1 MDSNYQQ
8 QAEHE
13 QQQWLVYKK
22 LQDARVKLQA
32 MSLKKSG
39 HNKFA
44 DFKYFELA
52 DFLPSVN
59 TIFAELGLCSV
70 FSINGD
76 EAVLR
81 IVDFET
87 GGSIHFRSPTAE
99 AVSRVT
105 IESGKSPAIQA
116 LGSQHTYL
124 RRYLM
129 LNALEITE
137 HDAVDAT
144 IGKDAPKA
152 SKAVTVDVFDSISK
166 EEQDW
171 LENTAME
178 VRLLIK
184 KDDMQG
190 ALDFINMQQFDADL
204 KTAFWSRLDS
214 KERSAIKKFSVGK

>member
-1 MDSNYQQ
+1 MDSNYSQ

-13 QQQWLVYKK
+13 QQQWLVYQK
-22 LQDARVKLQA
+22 LQTARIKLQA
-32 MSLKKSG
+32 MPLKKSG
-39 HNKFA
+39 YNKFA
-44 DFKYFELA
+44 DFKYFELG

-70 FSINGD
+70 FSIHGD

-81 IVDFET
+81 IVDTET
-87 GGSIHFRSPTAE
+87 GGTIFFRSPTAE

-137 HDAVDAT
+137 HDAVDAV
-144 IGKDAPKA
+144 IGKDAPKSA
-152 SKAVTVDVFDSISK
+152 KAVTVDVYDSMAQDDQEFVENIAVEVRWMIEKGDIDGAVQYINDQQLDADFKTALWSRFDSK
-166 EEQDW
+166 Q
-171 LENTAME
+171 
-178 VRLLIK
+178 
-184 KDDMQG
+184 
-190 ALDFINMQQFDADL
+190 
-204 KTAFWSRLDS
+204 
-214 KERSAIKKFSVGK
+214 RSALKKATVK

>member
-1 MDSNYQQ
+1 MDSNYSQ

-13 QQQWLVYKK
+13 QQQWLVYQK
-22 LQDARVKLQA
+22 LQTARIKLQA
-32 MSLKKSG
+32 MPLKKSG
-39 HNKFA
+39 YNKFA
-44 DFKYFELA
+44 DFKYFELG

-70 FSINGD
+70 FSIHGD

-81 IVDFET
+81 IVDTET
-87 GGSIHFRSPTAE
+87 GGTIFFRSPTAE

-137 HDAVDAT
+137 HDAVDAV
-144 IGKDAPKA
+144 IGKDEPKSA
-152 SKAVTVDVFDSISK
+152 KSISK
-166 EEQDW
+166 DEFDKLSEKEQDELRSLAITPKSLLAKGDIEGAVKYIEDLG
-171 LENTAME
+171 LEPSIKAAYWYLFESSERTAI
-178 VRLLIK
+178 RK
-184 KDDMQG
+184 FKD
-190 ALDFINMQQFDADL
+190 
-204 KTAFWSRLDS
+204 K
-214 KERSAIKKFSVGK
+214 

>member
-13 QQQWLVYKK
+13 QQQWLVYQK
-22 LQDARVKLQA
+22 LQNARVKLQA

-137 HDAVDAT
+137 HDAVDAV
-144 IGKDAPKA
+144 IGKDAPKSA
-152 SKAVTVDVFDSISK
+152 KAVTVDVYDSMTQDDQEFVENIAVEVRWMIEKGEIDGAVKYINDCELDADFKTALWSRFDSK
-166 EEQDW
+166 Q
-171 LENTAME
+171 
-178 VRLLIK
+178 
-184 KDDMQG
+184 
-190 ALDFINMQQFDADL
+190 
-204 KTAFWSRLDS
+204 
-214 KERSAIKKFSVGK
+214 RSALKKASVK